1 MGKDASSEQ
10 KEPVQSQ
17 RPIETSTHSPSKRGL
32 MRGLAGLVGVG
43 ALGGLVKVG
52 LDYKAS
58 QDVARADLAARA
70 EKKRREQENSAEA
83 RHIINKEL
91 DLLIKAAHKDYGTDD
106 AAVVLSRVQKGPLPV
121 QNESL
126 ERARRSSTLQ
136 SLVNHAVSEAE
147 YLNDPDNP
155 RLEYPS
161 GRVIGVILSASP
173 GQSPDVPNMGKYL
186 LAFLNAHR
194 QAEARRTGAPFDE
207 ELVYGRGDNS
217 AFIAVI
223 RERGFIEVCADPLG
237 YDSAILYPHLGDI
250 IDLAKKDLNSG
261 EHPAETLGQRN
272 KRLATY
278 VT

>member
-106 AAVVLSRVQKGPLPV
+106 AAVVLSRIQKGPLPV

-161 GRVIGVILSASP
+161 GRVIGVILSSSP
-173 GQSPDVPNMGKYL
+173 
-186 LAFLNAHR
+186 
-194 QAEARRTGAPFDE
+194 
-207 ELVYGRGDNS
+207 
-217 AFIAVI
+217 
-223 RERGFIEVCADPLG
+223 
-237 YDSAILYPHLGDI
+237 
-250 IDLAKKDLNSG
+250 
-261 EHPAETLGQRN
+261 
-272 KRLATY
+272 
-278 VT
+278 